1 MPALIPVAVRSALP
15 TASLVTR
22 LLVLLLVLLGTGC
35 AGDEIECIIDSEC
48 PTGQYCV
55 STRCADPI
63 PVGDPRT
70 AYVEQVAVVIET
82 GCNCH
87 GPTSGRPWI
96 YDHRFADPAAFDESL
111 RLLRQWL
118 YDPIVGRPAAVGYGT
133 ADCGDNHPGIYDGPD
148 QPQYQLIARWAAAA
162 YDTLPPSPPA
172 DFPAAPV
179 APPPDTPL
187 PDRERAERARIQA
200 EGYVAV
206 TRSIIAPRVVGQCG
220 CCHVLGSTRVWQIPS
235 GRDLS
240 EAQLDS
246 VMSALETYVNRA
258 NPDQSRMLRYG
269 LGDFGRQQAHPV
281 VYTGVDDPRYRLL
294 RAWIAEGEPPPR
306 EP

>member
-1 MPALIPVAVRSALP
+1 MPALIPAARRTALP
-15 TASLVTR
+15 LAPR
-22 LLVLLLVLLGTGC
+22 AGLLPVMLLALLAAGC
-35 AGDEIECIIDSEC
+35 ASDEIECIIDSEC

-55 STRCADPI
+55 STRCADPT

-87 GPTSGRPWI
+87 GPTSGRPWT
-96 YDHRFADPAAFDESL
+96 YDHRFAEPAVFDESL
-111 RLLRQWL
+111 RLFRQWL
-118 YDPIVGRPAAVGYGT
+118 YDPIGGRPAAAGYGL

-162 YDTLPPSPPA
+162 YDSLPPSLPA
-172 DFPAAPV
+172 DHPAAPV

-187 PDRERAERARIQA
+187 PDRERIERARIQA
-200 EGYVAV
+200 EGYVEV
-206 TRSIIAPRVVGQCG
+206 TRSIIAPRVVGQCS
-220 CCHVLGSTRVWQIPS
+220 CCHVLGSSRRWQIPA

-240 EAQLDS
+240 ETQLDA
-246 VMSALETYVNRA
+246 VMRALESYVDRR
-258 NPDQSRMLRYG
+258 NPDQSAMLRYG
-269 LGDFGRQQAHPV
+269 LGDLGREQAHPV
-281 VYTGVDDPRYRLL
+281 VFTGVDDPRYRLL

-306 EP
+306 AP